1 MYLIPFSPVNNINNI
16 KKQRINYQKKKYK
29 INVNRILK
37 KKEKYGNE
45 KKINRIYKKNLLI
58 SKLN

>member
-1 MYLIPFSPVNNINNI
+1 MYLIPFSPVYNI

-29 INVNRILK
+29 INGNRILK
-37 KKEKYGNE
+37 KKEKYGSE

>member
-1 MYLIPFSPVNNINNI
+1 MYLIPFSPVNNI

-29 INVNRILK
+29 INGNRILK

-45 KKINRIYKKNLLI
+45 KKKICRIYKKNLLI

>member
-1 MYLIPFSPVNNINNI
+1 MYLIPFSPVNNI

-29 INVNRILK
+29 INGNRILK

>member
-1 MYLIPFSPVNNINNI
+1 MYLIPFSPTKNNLN
-16 KKQRINYQKKKYK
+16 QRINYSKKKKYK
-29 INVNRILK
+29 INGKRIIK
-37 KKEKYGNE
+37 KKEKYNNE